1 MYSLP
6 GLQLDNVSSSG
17 FVYHQCSRFIRRNE
31 FHRICGKSGSD
42 GQEKSE
48 EEINF
53 HWMQGVSALAQ
64 KQSAIGKMHNS
75 LIIRTCI
82 MTLKDFLRSV
92 ILIIALSAFGISSG
106 VTSDK
111 NEAKH
116 SSKITKAKAERIA
129 LTKVPGGSIRS
140 AELETARGR
149 RFWSV
154 YIAKPGSK
162 NAKEIRVDATSGQI
176 LAVQTERPEDQAE
189 EPPKTH

>member
-1 MYSLP
+1 MKP
-6 GLQLDNVSSSG
+6 
-17 FVYHQCSRFIRRNE
+17 
-31 FHRICGKSGSD
+31 
-42 GQEKSE
+42 
-48 EEINF
+48 
-53 HWMQGVSALAQ
+53 
-64 KQSAIGKMHNS
+64 
-75 LIIRTCI
+75 
-82 MTLKDFLRSV
+82 KDFLRSV

-116 SSKITKAKAERIA
+116 PSKITKAKAERIA

-162 NAKEIRVDATSGQI
+162 NAATSGQI

-189 EPPKTH
+189 EPLKTH

>member
-1 MYSLP
+1 MELRDSFFFFP
-6 GLQLDNVSSSG
+6 QVSSPQTSCARK
-17 FVYHQCSRFIRRNE
+17 QP
-31 FHRICGKSGSD
+31 
-42 GQEKSE
+42 SE
-48 EEINF
+48 EKRGRERF
-53 HWMQGVSALAQ
+53 ALDAGRQ
-64 KQSAIGKMHNS
+64 CFGPGKIGYGKMKNS
-75 LIIRTCI
+75 LISRTCI
-82 MTLKDFLRSV
+82 MKPKDFLRSV
-92 ILIIALSAFGISSG
+92 ILIVALSAFGISSG
-106 VTSDK
+106 VASDK

-116 SSKITKAKAERIA
+116 SSKITKARAERIA
-129 LTKVPGGSIRS
+129 LTKMRGGSIRS

>member
-1 MYSLP
+1 M
-6 GLQLDNVSSSG
+6 
-17 FVYHQCSRFIRRNE
+17 
-31 FHRICGKSGSD
+31 
-42 GQEKSE
+42 
-48 EEINF
+48 
-53 HWMQGVSALAQ
+53 
-64 KQSAIGKMHNS
+64 
-75 LIIRTCI
+75 
-82 MTLKDFLRSV
+82 
-92 ILIIALSAFGISSG
+92 ILIVALSAFGISSG
-106 VTSDK
+106 VANDK

-116 SSKITKAKAERIA
+116 VGKITKTKAERIA

-140 AELETARGR
+140 AELETARGQ

>member
-1 MYSLP
+1 MHSLP
-6 GLQLDNVSSSG
+6 GLQLANVSSSG
-17 FVYHQCSRFIRRNE
+17 FVYHERTHFIRRNE
-31 FHRICGKSGSD
+31 FHRVCGKSGSD

-106 VTSDK
+106 VTSDT
-111 NEAKH
+111 NEAKQ

-162 NAKEIRVDATSGQI
+162 NVKEIRVDATSGQI
-176 LAVQTERPEDQAE
+176 LAVQTERPGDQAE
-189 EPPKTH
+189 EPPKNH